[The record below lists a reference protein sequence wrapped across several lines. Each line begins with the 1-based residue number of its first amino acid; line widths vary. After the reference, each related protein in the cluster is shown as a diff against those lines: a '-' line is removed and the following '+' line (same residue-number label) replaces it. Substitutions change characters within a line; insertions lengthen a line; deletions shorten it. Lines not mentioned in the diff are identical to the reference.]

1 MQGTVT
7 FRIYKLTKTPLI
19 FTQST
24 FNFRKRCVE
33 MGYKEYTTC
42 AVNMLHDMDTEHMP
56 TYVNLSWLHDLV
68 RYQGTAKSYT
78 DKINF

>member
-1 MQGTVT
+1 
-7 FRIYKLTKTPLI
+7 
-19 FTQST
+19 
-24 FNFRKRCVE
+24 